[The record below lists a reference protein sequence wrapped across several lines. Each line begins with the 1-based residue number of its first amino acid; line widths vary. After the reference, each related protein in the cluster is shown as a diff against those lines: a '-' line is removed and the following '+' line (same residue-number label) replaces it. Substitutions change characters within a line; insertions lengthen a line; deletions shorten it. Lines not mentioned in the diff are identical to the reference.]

1 MTDDAATAR
10 PPLERLTF
18 AVPRMDCAAE
28 EQLVRMHLAE
38 RDDVQRLAF
47 DPAARTVVVTHS
59 GDGATI
65 ERALRDLP
73 LGASLIGR
81 EAADESEPD
90 ARDERQRSLLVIVLL
105 INAGL
110 FVLELVTGLIA
121 QSMGLVA
128 DSLDMLADAIVY
140 GLSLYA
146 VGKALARKKQ
156 IARLSGYFQFALA
169 VFGVIEVARRFLG
182 AGDEPSFTLMIAVS
196 LVAFAGNVASLLV
209 LQRTRSQEVHIRAS
223 WIFTTNDVLVN
234 VGVIVAGVL
243 VFVTGSK
250 IPDLVVGA
258 AVFGLVGYG
267 AARILKLSK

>member
-1 MTDDAATAR
+1 MADNLATAE
-10 PPLERLTF
+10 PPMESMTF
-18 AVPRMDCAAE
+18 KVPQMDCAAE

-38 RDDVQRLAF
+38 REDVQRLAF
-47 DPAARTVVVTHS
+47 DLLNRTVVVTHS
-59 GDGATI
+59 GDGAAI
-65 ERALRDLP
+65 ERAMRDLQ
-73 LGASLIGR
+73 LGAALVGR
-81 EAADESEPD
+81 EAVDELEPD
-90 ARDERQRSLLVIVLL
+90 TSDERQRSLLIIVLL

-140 GLSLYA
+140 SLSLYA
-146 VGKALARKKQ
+146 VGKALTRKKQ
-156 IARLSGYFQFALA
+156 IARMSGYFQFALA

-182 AGDEPSFTLMIAVS
+182 AGDEPSFSLMIGIS

-234 VGVIVAGVL
+234 LGVMAAGVL
-243 VFVTGSK
+243 VLVTGSK
-250 IPDLVVGA
+250 IPDLLVGA
-258 AVFGLVGYG
+258 AVFCLVGYG
-267 AARILKLSK
+267 AFRILKLSR

>member
-1 MTDDAATAR
+1 MSDNAATAA
-10 PPLERLTF
+10 LSMENMIF
-18 AVPRMDCAAE
+18 KVSQMDCVAE

-38 RDDVQRLAF
+38 REDVRHLAF
-47 DPAARTVVVTHS
+47 DLANRTVVVTHS
-59 GDGATI
+59 GDGDDI
-65 ERALRDLP
+65 ERAMQDLQ

-81 EAADESEPD
+81 EEAGEMEPD
-90 ARDERQRSLLVIVLL
+90 AGDERQRSLLVIVLL

-110 FVLELVTGLIA
+110 FALELVAGLIA

-146 VGKALARKKQ
+146 VGQALARKKR
-156 IARLSGYFQFALA
+156 IARMSGYFQFALA
-169 VFGVIEVARRFLG
+169 VFGVVEVARRFFG
-182 AGDEPSFTLMIAVS
+182 AGDEPSFALMIGIS

-234 VGVIVAGVL
+234 LGVMAAGVL
-243 VFVTGSK
+243 VLVTGSK
-250 IPDLVVGA
+250 LPDLVVGA
-258 AVFGLVGYG
+258 AVFCLVGYG
-267 AARILKLSK
+267 AARILKLSR